1 MQNQLPPLL
10 PTPRP
15 AADRRYRVTLKL
27 FLIAGLVLLLQA
39 PLHLIN
45 SLQQERRAHH
55 GYVAPMAASDS
66 VPKAGAAAA
75 NRDDRFEPYRIV
87 ERALKHSVLVLVLVY
102 AAFFLF
108 ELRAGLRLHAVH
120 YGLVGAA
127 MCLFYLALLALG
139 EVLRPAAAYAGAA
152 GASSLMITL
161 YSVAILKS
169 GARAAVIAG
178 LLGVVH
184 GVLFV
189 VLRMENFALLAGTG
203 ALFAALGA
211 VMFLTR
217 DVDWHSDEPAGAAR
231 PV

>member
-1 MQNQLPPLL
+1 
-10 PTPRP
+10 
-15 AADRRYRVTLKL
+15 
-27 FLIAGLVLLLQA
+27 
-39 PLHLIN
+39 
-45 SLQQERRAHH
+45 
-55 GYVAPMAASDS
+55 
-66 VPKAGAAAA
+66 
-75 NRDDRFEPYRIV
+75 
-87 ERALKHSVLVLVLVY
+87 
-102 AAFFLF
+102 
-108 ELRAGLRLHAVH
+108 
-120 YGLVGAA
+120 
-127 MCLFYLALLALG
+127 
-139 EVLRPAAAYAGAA
+139 
-152 GASSLMITL
+152 MITL

-217 DVDWHSDEPAGAAR
+217 DIDWHSDEPAAVAR